1 MKHLA
6 THIRPF
12 VCRALLTAAPV
23 AAILLASS
31 CGSEKRQSA
40 DSDSLSAAPKDSI
53 DSFTSPDL
61 GLWHLHGHVSGAA
74 FLSYEVKDESAMPA
88 PDAVAGL
95 DSITFD
101 TRGLLTSLAS
111 GSIEKGE
118 TYLDSELLL
127 TYSDSG
133 EFQSGTDKAAA
144 ARGNKLVIK
153 LSRTSGGY
161 LQVIQALGTDHEMS
175 NADTFVRLLEWTD
188 GTLYSDETE
197 YSSEG
202 TQRVSYSYN
211 DDGLPD
217 KIVSKISD
225 MSGDVSI
232 EEEYTYTQFD
242 RNGNW
247 TERRV
252 KCSSKIT
259 DGEAD
264 GTNMKTSRTVTNRV
278 DRRRIYYYPADAVGS
293 K

>member
-1 MKHLA
+1 MKHLSK
-6 THIRPF
+6 HIRPF
-12 VCRALLTAAPV
+12 ARRTLLIAAPV
-23 AAILLASS
+23 AAVALAAS
-31 CGSEKRQSA
+31 CGSEKRQNA
-40 DSDSLSAAPKDSI
+40 DSDSMPAAEKNSI

-88 PDAVAGL
+88 PDAVAAL

-161 LQVIQALGTDHEMS
+161 LQVIQALGTDRELS
-175 NADTFVRLLEWTD
+175 NPDTFVRLLEWTD

-197 YSSEG
+197 YSGEG
-202 TQRVSYSYN
+202 TQHVTYSYN

-217 KIVSKISD
+217 KIVSKIAD
-225 MSGDVSI
+225 MSGDVSV

-242 RNGNW
+242 SNGNW

-252 KCSSKIT
+252 KCSSEIT

>member
-1 MKHLA
+1 MKRLA
-6 THIRPF
+6 KHIRPF
-12 VCRALLTAAPV
+12 ARKALLIAAPA
-23 AAILLASS
+23 AAILLAAS

-40 DSDSLSAAPKDSI
+40 DSDSLPAAEKDSI

-74 FLSYEVKDESAMPA
+74 FLSYEVKDENAMPA

-111 GSIEKGE
+111 GSIEKGG

-144 ARGNKLVIK
+144 ARGNKVVVK

-161 LQVIQALGTDHEMS
+161 LQVIQALGTDREMS
-175 NADTFVRLLEWTD
+175 NPDTFVRLLEWTD

-197 YSSEG
+197 YSGEG

-225 MSGDVSI
+225 MSGDISV
-232 EEEYTYTQFD
+232 EEEYSYTQFD
-242 RNGNW
+242 NNGNW

-252 KCSSKIT
+252 KCSSEIT

>member
-1 MKHLA
+1 MKHL
-6 THIRPF
+6 TKHIRP
-12 VCRALLTAAPV
+12 VARRTLLIAAPI
-23 AAILLASS
+23 AALMLAAS

-40 DSDSLSAAPKDSI
+40 DSDSMPAAEKDSI

-61 GLWHLHGHVSGAA
+61 GLWHLHGHVCGAA
-74 FLSYEVKDESAMPA
+74 FLSYEVKDESTMPA

-101 TRGLLTSLAS
+101 IHGLLTSLAS

-127 TYSDSG
+127 TYTDSG

-144 ARGNKLVIK
+144 ARGNKVVVK

-161 LQVIQALGTDHEMS
+161 LQVIQALGTDREMS
-175 NADTFVRLLEWTD
+175 NPDTFVRLLEWTD
-188 GTLYSDETE
+188 GALYSDETE
-197 YSSEG
+197 YSGEG

-225 MSGDVSI
+225 MSGDISV

-242 RNGNW
+242 SNGNW

-252 KCSSKIT
+252 KCCSEIT

-264 GTNMKTSRTVTNRV
+264 GTNMNTTRTVTNRV
-278 DRRRIYYYPADAVGS
+278 DRRRIYYYPTDTVGS

>member
-1 MKHLA
+1 MKHLSK
-6 THIRPF
+6 HIRPF
-12 VCRALLTAAPV
+12 ARRTLLIAAPV
-23 AAILLASS
+23 AAVVLAAS
-31 CGSEKRQSA
+31 CGSEKRQNA
-40 DSDSLSAAPKDSI
+40 DSDSMPAAEKDPI

-88 PDAVAGL
+88 PDAVAAL

-161 LQVIQALGTDHEMS
+161 LQVIQALGTDRELS
-175 NADTFVRLLEWTD
+175 NPDTFVRLLEWTD

-197 YSSEG
+197 YSGEG
-202 TQRVSYSYN
+202 TQHVTYSYN

-217 KIVSKISD
+217 KIVSKIAD
-225 MSGDVSI
+225 MSGDVSV

-242 RNGNW
+242 SNGNW

>member
-1 MKHLA
+1 MKHLSK
-6 THIRPF
+6 HIRPF
-12 VCRALLTAAPV
+12 ARRTLLIAAPV
-23 AAILLASS
+23 AAVVLAAS
-31 CGSEKRQSA
+31 CGSEKRQNA
-40 DSDSLSAAPKDSI
+40 DSDSIPAAEKDPI

-74 FLSYEVKDESAMPA
+74 FLSYEVKDESAMPT

-101 TRGLLTSLAS
+101 TQGLLTSLAS

-161 LQVIQALGTDHEMS
+161 LQVIQALGTDRELS
-175 NADTFVRLLEWTD
+175 NPDTFVRLLEWTD

-197 YSSEG
+197 YSGEG
-202 TQRVSYSYN
+202 TQHVTYSYN

-217 KIVSKISD
+217 KIVSKIAD
-225 MSGDVSI
+225 MSGDVSV

-242 RNGNW
+242 SNGNW

-252 KCSSKIT
+252 KCSSEIT

>member
-1 MKHLA
+1 MKLLA
-6 THIRPF
+6 TYIRPF
-12 VCRALLTAAPV
+12 VCRTLLTAAPV
-23 AAILLASS
+23 AAILLAAS
-31 CGSEKRQSA
+31 CGSDKRQSA
-40 DSDSLSAAPKDSI
+40 DSDSMPAAPKDSI

-61 GLWHLHGHVSGAA
+61 GLWHLHGHISGAA

-188 GTLYSDETE
+188 GSLYSDETE
-197 YSSEG
+197 YSGEG

-211 DDGLPD
+211 DNGLPD

-225 MSGDVSI
+225 MSGDISV

-242 RNGNW
+242 SNGNW

-252 KCSSKIT
+252 KCSSEIT

>member
-1 MKHLA
+1 MKHLSK
-6 THIRPF
+6 HIRPF
-12 VCRALLTAAPV
+12 ARRTLLIAAPV
-23 AAILLASS
+23 AAVALAAS
-31 CGSEKRQSA
+31 CGSEKRQNA
-40 DSDSLSAAPKDSI
+40 DSDSMPAAEKNSI

-88 PDAVAGL
+88 PDAVAAL

-161 LQVIQALGTDHEMS
+161 LQVIQALGTDRELS
-175 NADTFVRLLEWTD
+175 NPDTFVRLLEWTD

-197 YSSEG
+197 YSGEG
-202 TQRVSYSYN
+202 TQHVTYSYN

-217 KIVSKISD
+217 KIVSKIAD
-225 MSGDVSI
+225 MSGDVSV

-242 RNGNW
+242 SNGNW

-252 KCSSKIT
+252 KCSSEIT

-264 GTNMKTSRTVTNRV
+264 GTNMKTTRTVTNRV

>member
-6 THIRPF
+6 KHIRPF
-12 VCRALLTAAPV
+12 ARRTLLIAAPV
-23 AAILLASS
+23 AAVALAGS
-31 CGSEKRQSA
+31 CGSEKRQDA
-40 DSDSLSAAPKDSI
+40 DSDSMPAVKKNSI
-53 DSFTSPDL
+53 DTFTSPDL

-88 PDAVAGL
+88 PDAVAAL

-144 ARGNKLVIK
+144 ARGNKLIIK

-161 LQVIQALGTDHEMS
+161 LQVIQALGTDREMS
-175 NADTFVRLLEWTD
+175 NPDTFVRLLEWTD

-197 YSSEG
+197 YSGEG
-202 TQRVSYSYN
+202 TQRVTYSYN

-217 KIVSKISD
+217 KIVSKIAD
-225 MSGDVSI
+225 MSGDVSV

-242 RNGNW
+242 SNGNW

-252 KCSSKIT
+252 KCSSEIT

-264 GTNMKTSRTVTNRV
+264 GTNMKTTRSVTNRV
-278 DRRRIYYYPADAVGS
+278 DRRRIYYYPTDAVGS

>member
-1 MKHLA
+1 MKHNSK
-6 THIRPF
+6 HIQLMMRNGL
-12 VCRALLTAAPV
+12 VAAAPL
-23 AAILLASS
+23 AAMLLAASCSS
-31 CGSEKRQSA
+31 DKRQTA
-40 DSDSLSAAPKDSI
+40 DSDSLPTAEKDSI
-53 DSFTSPDL
+53 DNFTSPDL

-74 FLSYEVKDESAMPA
+74 FLSYEVKDENAMPA
-88 PDAVAGL
+88 ADAVAGL

-111 GSIEKGE
+111 GSVEKGE
-118 TYLDSELLL
+118 KYLDSELLF

-144 ARGNKLVIK
+144 ARGNKVVIK

-161 LQVIQALGTDHEMS
+161 LQVIQALGTDREMS
-175 NADTFVRLLEWTD
+175 NPDTFVRLLEWTD

-197 YSSEG
+197 YSEEG

-211 DDGLPD
+211 DNGLPD
-217 KIVSKISD
+217 KIVSKITD
-225 MSGDVSI
+225 MSGDISV

-252 KCSSKIT
+252 KCSSEIT

-264 GTNMKTSRTVTNRV
+264 GTNMKTTRTVTNRV

>member
-1 MKHLA
+1 MKHLSK
-6 THIRPF
+6 HIRPF
-12 VCRALLTAAPV
+12 ARRTLLIAAPV
-23 AAILLASS
+23 AAVVLAAS
-31 CGSEKRQSA
+31 CGSEKRQNA
-40 DSDSLSAAPKDSI
+40 DSDSMPAAEKNSI

-88 PDAVAGL
+88 PDAVAAL

-161 LQVIQALGTDHEMS
+161 LQVIQALGTDRELS
-175 NADTFVRLLEWTD
+175 NPDTFVRLLEWTD

-197 YSSEG
+197 YSGEG
-202 TQRVSYSYN
+202 TQHVTYSYN

-217 KIVSKISD
+217 KIVSKIAD
-225 MSGDVSI
+225 MSGDVSV

-242 RNGNW
+242 SNGNW

-252 KCSSKIT
+252 KCSSEIT